1 MFFSRTQATWFLTEA
16 LFLLTLS
23 VMCALA
29 FAQTT
34 GEPARGTIP
43 PGTSQDG
50 SRPADGAI
58 KGGSTG
64 TGGTSI
70 APGETAGVP
79 GRTPGNSPAE
89 SAEMRRRCD
98 ELTGPLR
105 DECLDK
111 PRGGAATG
119 SSAPRDTHDVL
130 KKPY

>member
-16 LFLLTLS
+16 LFLVTLS

-29 FAQTT
+29 FAQS
-34 GEPARGTIP
+34 GEPARGNTP

-50 SRPADGAI
+50 SAPAHGAI
-58 KGGSTG
+58 KGGP
-64 TGGTSI
+64 SI

-79 GRTPGNSPAE
+79 GRKPGNSPAE
-89 SAEMRRRCD
+89 SAEMRRHCD

-111 PRGGAATG
+111 PRDAATG
-119 SSAPRDTHDVL
+119 GTAPRDVL

>member
-16 LFLLTLS
+16 LFLVTLS

-34 GEPARGTIP
+34 GEPARGTTP

-58 KGGSTG
+58 KGGT
-64 TGGTSI
+64 TI

-79 GRTPGNSPAE
+79 GRKPGNSPAE
-89 SAEMRRRCD
+89 SAEMRQRCD

-119 SSAPRDTHDVL
+119 GSAPRDTHEVL

>member
-1 MFFSRTQATWFLTEA
+1 MSSSQTPATWFLTEA
-16 LFLLTLS
+16 LFLVTLS

-34 GEPARGTIP
+34 GEPARGTTP

-70 APGETAGVP
+70 APGETAGMP
-79 GRTPGNSPAE
+79 GRKPGNTPAE

-111 PRGGAATG
+111 PGGAAAG
-119 SSAPRDTHDVL
+119 GSAPRDTHEIL

>member
-16 LFLLTLS
+16 LFLVTLS

-34 GEPARGTIP
+34 GEPARGTTP

-50 SRPADGAI
+50 SRPAEGAI
-58 KGGSTG
+58 KGGT
-64 TGGTSI
+64 TI

-111 PRGGAATG
+111 PRDAATG
-119 SSAPRDTHDVL
+119 GTAPRDTRDAL

>member
-16 LFLLTLS
+16 LFLVTLS

-29 FAQTT
+29 FAQT
-34 GEPARGTIP
+34 GEPARGNTP

-50 SRPADGAI
+50 SAPAHGAI
-58 KGGSTG
+58 KGGP
-64 TGGTSI
+64 SI

-79 GRTPGNSPAE
+79 GRKPGNSPAE

-111 PRGGAATG
+111 PRDAATG
-119 SSAPRDTHDVL
+119 ATAPRDVL

>member
-16 LFLLTLS
+16 LFLVTLS

-29 FAQTT
+29 FAQT
-34 GEPARGTIP
+34 GEPARGNTP

-50 SRPADGAI
+50 SAPAHGAI
-58 KGGSTG
+58 KGGP
-64 TGGTSI
+64 SI

-79 GRTPGNSPAE
+79 GREPGNSPAE

-111 PRGGAATG
+111 PRDAATG
-119 SSAPRDTHDVL
+119 GTAPRDVL